1 MIIFLL
7 FICFWIGISLRYQII
22 LFSIVAVLV
31 CFIIFFR
38 YKKKIGLIAV
48 GLTIIGVGISYIK
61 IDIKKESYSGI
72 VIDSHP
78 NYFLILS
85 GGEKLYSYNKDNEY
99 EIGDYLKIKGEKEPL
114 SFTLLESQ
122 FDFKDYLNKK
132 GVYYS
137 LSVKEIEV
145 KFSNPIRIR
154 NRREKFLSHFDE
166 KTKGLIG
173 SLLFS
178 EGEENEIVENAKELH
193 IGRLINASGIF
204 IHAYLHLF
212 AFILSYFI
220 KDKKWKF
227 LPIVILLPYLI
238 FTFPRFTVIR
248 IIVLEIFRYIN
259 EVLLK
264 KRFTGIN
271 LVGIVGF
278 IFLIL
283 DYHLGY
289 QMSFI
294 IGFTMPFFIKAIR
307 DAETYIKRRWKKP
320 FELLLI
326 YLFFIPFELKFYN
339 GTNPLSLIANF
350 VLSPFFIFE
359 AVVSLLCFYGLPLY
373 GVVNWSSKGLGNLLG
388 WLGKIAFQIN
398 APPFM
403 GWMILLFALLFL
415 FYCYYRAIGFIPIY
429 RAIAA
434 FFLVG
439 LVFYHL
445 PINNLLSEEICFIN
459 VGQGDS
465 CLIRKGTTSVLIDTG
480 GLTYVDLA
488 KETLIPFLR
497 KKRIYNIDLVIAS
510 HNDFDHSGAL
520 DSLRENF
527 YVKKVKTNNDIF
539 PVSVGGI
546 TFTNYNS
553 HITEYSDENDRS
565 LVIGFS
571 LMDKDFLMMGDAP
584 IKVERNIVNEYPNLD
599 CDILKVGHHGS
610 NTSTCKEFVKL
621 VTPDVAIIS
630 AGKNNKYG
638 HPHKSVLKI
647 LEEENVKIRRT
658 DKEGTITYSNYIF
671 M

>member
-1 MIIFLL
+1 M
-7 FICFWIGISLRYQII
+7 
-22 LFSIVAVLV
+22 
-31 CFIIFFR
+31 
-38 YKKKIGLIAV
+38 

-137 LSVKEIEV
+137 LSVKEIEI

-166 KTKGLIG
+166 KTKDLIG

-248 IIVLEIFRYIN
+248 IIVLEIFRYVN
-259 EVLLK
+259 EILLK

-388 WLGKIAFQIN
+388 WLGKVAFQIN

-497 KKRIYNIDLVIAS
+497 KKRIYNIDLVITS

-520 DSLRENF
+520 DSLKENF

-546 TFTNYNS
+546 TFTNYNN

-571 LMDKDFLMMGDAP
+571 LMHKNFLMMGDAP

-638 HPHKSVLKI
+638 HPHKTVLKI

>member
-1 MIIFLL
+1 M
-7 FICFWIGISLRYQII
+7 
-22 LFSIVAVLV
+22 
-31 CFIIFFR
+31 
-38 YKKKIGLIAV
+38 

-137 LSVKEIEV
+137 LSIKEIEA

-154 NRREKFLSHFDE
+154 KRREKFLSHFDE

-248 IIVLEIFRYIN
+248 IIVLEIFRYVN
-259 EVLLK
+259 EILLK

-373 GVVNWSSKGLGNLLG
+373 GVVNLSSKGLGNLLG
-388 WLGKIAFQIN
+388 WLGKVAFQIN

-497 KKRIYNIDLVIAS
+497 KKRIYNIDLVITS

-520 DSLRENF
+520 DSLKENF

-546 TFTNYNS
+546 TFTNYNN

-571 LMDKDFLMMGDAP
+571 LMHKNFLMMGDAP

-658 DKEGTITYSNYIF
+658 DIEGTITYSNYIF

>member
-1 MIIFLL
+1 M
-7 FICFWIGISLRYQII
+7 
-22 LFSIVAVLV
+22 
-31 CFIIFFR
+31 
-38 YKKKIGLIAV
+38 

-248 IIVLEIFRYIN
+248 IIVLEIFRYVN
-259 EVLLK
+259 EILLK

-373 GVVNWSSKGLGNLLG
+373 GVVNLSSKGLGNLLG
-388 WLGKIAFQIN
+388 WLGKVAFQIN

-497 KKRIYNIDLVIAS
+497 KKRIYNIDLVITS

-520 DSLRENF
+520 DSLKENF

-546 TFTNYNS
+546 TFTNYNN

-571 LMDKDFLMMGDAP
+571 LMHKNFLMMGDAP

>member
-1 MIIFLL
+1 M
-7 FICFWIGISLRYQII
+7 
-22 LFSIVAVLV
+22 
-31 CFIIFFR
+31 
-38 YKKKIGLIAV
+38 

-85 GGEKLYSYNKDNEY
+85 GGEKLYSYNKGNEY

-227 LPIVILLPYLI
+227 LPIIILFPYLI

-271 LVGIVGF
+271 LIGIAGF

-388 WLGKIAFQIN
+388 WLGKAAFQIN

-497 KKRIYNIDLVIAS
+497 KKRIYNIDLVITS

-520 DSLRENF
+520 DSLKENF

-539 PVSVGGI
+539 PVSVGGM
-546 TFTNYNS
+546 TFTNYNN

-571 LMDKDFLMMGDAP
+571 LMHKNFLMMGDAP

-638 HPHKSVLKI
+638 HPHKSALKI

-658 DKEGTITYSNYIF
+658 DIEGTITYSNYIF

>member
-1 MIIFLL
+1 M
-7 FICFWIGISLRYQII
+7 
-22 LFSIVAVLV
+22 
-31 CFIIFFR
+31 
-38 YKKKIGLIAV
+38 
-48 GLTIIGVGISYIK
+48 
-61 IDIKKESYSGI
+61 
-72 VIDSHP
+72 
-78 NYFLILS
+78 
-85 GGEKLYSYNKDNEY
+85 
-99 EIGDYLKIKGEKEPL
+99 
-114 SFTLLESQ
+114 
-122 FDFKDYLNKK
+122 
-132 GVYYS
+132 
-137 LSVKEIEV
+137 
-145 KFSNPIRIR
+145 
-154 NRREKFLSHFDE
+154 
-166 KTKGLIG
+166 
-173 SLLFS
+173 
-178 EGEENEIVENAKELH
+178 
-193 IGRLINASGIF
+193 
-204 IHAYLHLF
+204 
-212 AFILSYFI
+212 
-220 KDKKWKF
+220 
-227 LPIVILLPYLI
+227 
-238 FTFPRFTVIR
+238 
-248 IIVLEIFRYIN
+248 
-259 EVLLK
+259 
-264 KRFTGIN
+264 
-271 LVGIVGF
+271 
-278 IFLIL
+278 
-283 DYHLGY
+283 
-289 QMSFI
+289 
-294 IGFTMPFFIKAIR
+294 
-307 DAETYIKRRWKKP
+307 
-320 FELLLI
+320 I

-388 WLGKIAFQIN
+388 WLSKAAFQIN

-465 CLIRKGTTSVLIDTG
+465 CLIRKGTTSILIDTG
-480 GLTYVDLA
+480 GLTYVDLGE
-488 KETLIPFLR
+488 ETLIPFLR
-497 KKRIYNIDLVIAS
+497 KKRIYNIDLVITS

-520 DSLRENF
+520 DSLKENF
-527 YVKKVKTNNDIF
+527 YVKKVKTNNDFF

-546 TFTNYNS
+546 TFTNYNN

-571 LMDKDFLMMGDAP
+571 LMHKNFLMMGDAP

-621 VTPDVAIIS
+621 VTPDLAIIS

>member
-1 MIIFLL
+1 MFINLL
-7 FICFWIGISLRYQII
+7 VFYRY
-22 LFSIVAVLV
+22 
-31 CFIIFFR
+31 R
-38 YKKKIGLIAV
+38 KKIGLIAV

-61 IDIKKESYSGI
+61 IDIKKENYSGI

-85 GGEKLYSYNKDNEY
+85 GGEKLYYYNNNNEY

-137 LSVKEIEV
+137 LSVKEIEA

-248 IIVLEIFRYIN
+248 IIVLEIFRYVN

-359 AVVSLLCFYGLPLY
+359 AVISLLCFYGLPLY
-373 GVVNWSSKGLGNLLG
+373 GAVNWSSKGLGNLLG
-388 WLGKIAFQIN
+388 WLGKATFQIN

-403 GWMILLFALLFL
+403 GWMILLFSLLFL

-480 GLTYVDLA
+480 GLTYADLA

-497 KKRIYNIDLVIAS
+497 KKRIYNIDLVITS

-520 DSLRENF
+520 DSLKENF

-539 PVSVGGI
+539 PVSIGGI
-546 TFTNYNS
+546 TFTNYNN

-571 LMDKDFLMMGDAP
+571 LMHKNFLMMGDAP

>member
-1 MIIFLL
+1 M
-7 FICFWIGISLRYQII
+7 
-22 LFSIVAVLV
+22 
-31 CFIIFFR
+31 
-38 YKKKIGLIAV
+38 

-137 LSVKEIEV
+137 LSVKEIEI

-166 KTKGLIG
+166 KTKDLIG

-248 IIVLEIFRYIN
+248 IIVLEIFRYVN
-259 EVLLK
+259 EILLK

-373 GVVNWSSKGLGNLLG
+373 GVVNLSSKGLGNLLG
-388 WLGKIAFQIN
+388 WLGKVAFQIN

-497 KKRIYNIDLVIAS
+497 KKRIYNIDLVITS

-520 DSLRENF
+520 DSLKENF

-546 TFTNYNS
+546 TFTNYNN

-571 LMDKDFLMMGDAP
+571 LMHKNFLMMGDAP

>member
-1 MIIFLL
+1 M
-7 FICFWIGISLRYQII
+7 
-22 LFSIVAVLV
+22 
-31 CFIIFFR
+31 
-38 YKKKIGLIAV
+38 

-85 GGEKLYSYNKDNEY
+85 GVEKLYSYNKNNEY
-99 EIGDYLKIKGEKEPL
+99 EIGDYLKITGQKEEL
-114 SFTLLESQ
+114 SFTTLESQ

-137 LSVKEIEV
+137 LKVKTIEV

-154 NRREKFLSHFDE
+154 NRREKFLSHFNDQ
-166 KTKGLIG
+166 TRNLIG
-173 SLLFS
+173 ALLFS
-178 EGEENEIVENAKELH
+178 DSEDDETINDAKELH

-204 IHAYLHLF
+204 IYAYLHLF
-212 AFILSYFI
+212 AFLLSYFI

-238 FTFPRFTVIR
+238 FTFPRFAIIR
-248 IIVLEIFRYIN
+248 IIFLEILRYIN
-259 EVLLK
+259 EIFLK
-264 KRFTGIN
+264 KRFTGLNIT
-271 LVGIVGF
+271 GIGGF
-278 IFLIL
+278 FFLL
-283 DYHLGY
+283 MDYHLGY

-294 IGFTMPFFIKAIR
+294 IGFTMPFFIKVIR
-307 DAETYIKRRWKKP
+307 EAENYIKRRWKKL

-326 YLFFIPFELKFYN
+326 YIFFIPFELKFYN
-339 GTNPLSLIANF
+339 GTNPLSMITNSLLSQLF
-350 VLSPFFIFE
+350 VFV
-359 AVVSLLCFYGLPLY
+359 AVSSLLCFYGIPIY
-373 GVVNWSSKGLGNLLG
+373 GVVNFFTKGLSNLLG
-388 WLGKIAFQIN
+388 WLAKASFQVN
-398 APPFM
+398 APPFA
-403 GWMILLFALLFL
+403 GWMVFLFAFIFL
-415 FYCYYRAIGFIPIY
+415 AYCYYRSIGFIPIY

-439 LVFYHL
+439 LILYHL
-445 PINNLLSEEICFIN
+445 PVHNFISEEICFIN

-480 GLTYVDLA
+480 GLTYTDLA

-497 KKRIYNIDLVIAS
+497 KKRIYNIDLVITS

-520 DSLRENF
+520 DSLKENF
-527 YVKKVKTNNDIF
+527 YVKRVKTNNDIF
-539 PVSVGGI
+539 PVSVGGL
-546 TFTNYNS
+546 TFTNYNN
-553 HITEYSDENDRS
+553 HIAEYSDENDRS

-571 LMDKDFLMMGDAP
+571 LMNKYFLMMGDAP
-584 IKVERNIVNEYPNLD
+584 IMVERNIIKEYPELD

-610 NTSTCKEFVKL
+610 NTSTCKEFVQL
-621 VTPDVAIIS
+621 VSPDTAIIS
-630 AGKNNKYG
+630 AGVNNKYG

-647 LEEENVKIRRT
+647 LNDANVKIRRT
-658 DKEGTITYSNYIF
+658 DLEGTITYSNYIF

>member
-1 MIIFLL
+1 M
-7 FICFWIGISLRYQII
+7 
-22 LFSIVAVLV
+22 
-31 CFIIFFR
+31 
-38 YKKKIGLIAV
+38 

-166 KTKGLIG
+166 KTKDLIG

-248 IIVLEIFRYIN
+248 IIVLEIFRYVN
-259 EVLLK
+259 EILLK

-373 GVVNWSSKGLGNLLG
+373 GVVNLSSKGLGNLLG
-388 WLGKIAFQIN
+388 WLGKVAFQIN

-497 KKRIYNIDLVIAS
+497 KKRIYNIDLVITS

-520 DSLRENF
+520 DSLKENF

-546 TFTNYNS
+546 TFTNYNN

-571 LMDKDFLMMGDAP
+571 LMHKNFLMMGDAP

-658 DKEGTITYSNYIF
+658 DIEGTITYSNYIF

>member
-1 MIIFLL
+1 M
-7 FICFWIGISLRYQII
+7 
-22 LFSIVAVLV
+22 
-31 CFIIFFR
+31 
-38 YKKKIGLIAV
+38 

-61 IDIKKESYSGI
+61 IDVKKESYSGI

-137 LSVKEIEV
+137 LSVKDIEV

-220 KDKKWKF
+220 NDKKWKF

-248 IIVLEIFRYIN
+248 IIVLEIFRYVN
-259 EVLLK
+259 EILLK

-326 YLFFIPFELKFYN
+326 YIFFIPFELKFYN

-388 WLGKIAFQIN
+388 WLGKVAFQIN

-497 KKRIYNIDLVIAS
+497 KKRIYNIDLVITS

-520 DSLRENF
+520 DSLKENF
-527 YVKKVKTNNDIF
+527 YVKNVKTNNDIF

-546 TFTNYNS
+546 TFTNYNN

-658 DKEGTITYSNYIF
+658 DIEGTITYSNYIF

>member
-61 IDIKKESYSGI
+61 IDVKKESYSGI

-99 EIGDYLKIKGEKEPL
+99 ERGDYLKIKGEKEPL

-227 LPIVILLPYLI
+227 LPIVILFPYLI

-248 IIVLEIFRYIN
+248 IIVLEIFRYVN
-259 EVLLK
+259 EILLK

-388 WLGKIAFQIN
+388 WLGKVAFQIN

-658 DKEGTITYSNYIF
+658 DIEGTITYSNYIF

>member
-1 MIIFLL
+1 M
-7 FICFWIGISLRYQII
+7 
-22 LFSIVAVLV
+22 
-31 CFIIFFR
+31 
-38 YKKKIGLIAV
+38 

-72 VIDSHP
+72 VVDSHP

-178 EGEENEIVENAKELH
+178 KGEENEIVENAKELH

-278 IFLIL
+278 TFLIF

-289 QMSFI
+289 QISFI
-294 IGFTMPFFIKAIR
+294 IGFTMPFFVKAIR

-320 FELLLI
+320 FGLLLI

-350 VLSPFFIFE
+350 VLSPLFIFE

-388 WLGKIAFQIN
+388 WLGKVAFQIN

-497 KKRIYNIDLVIAS
+497 KKRIYNIDLVITS

-520 DSLRENF
+520 DSLKENF

-546 TFTNYNS
+546 TFTNYNN

-571 LMDKDFLMMGDAP
+571 LMHKNFLMMGDAP
-584 IKVERNIVNEYPNLD
+584 IKVERSIVNEYPNLD

>member
-264 KRFTGIN
+264 KRFTGIK

-373 GVVNWSSKGLGNLLG
+373 GVVNLSSKGLGNLLG
-388 WLGKIAFQIN
+388 WLGKVAFQIN

-497 KKRIYNIDLVIAS
+497 KKRIYNIDLVITS

-520 DSLRENF
+520 DSLKENF

-546 TFTNYNS
+546 TFTNYNN

-571 LMDKDFLMMGDAP
+571 LMHKNFLMMGDAP

-658 DKEGTITYSNYIF
+658 DIEGTITYSNYIF